1 MGTLYTSVLGREPCI
16 NRELGAGSVELV
28 PGIARKVHSGLFRDL
43 VLFWVS
49 AACGRLVQMTGAWLG
64 RGVSYVD
71 LEGLGWC
78 SLIKET
84 LCDIQAR
91 TAADLGAMGRRYL
104 GVMTVCGP

>member
-1 MGTLYTSVLGREPCI
+1 MGTLYRSVLGQEPHI
-16 NRELGAGSVELV
+16 NGELGAGSVELV
-28 PGIARKVHSGLFRDL
+28 PGVARKVYSGPFRDV

-49 AACGRLVQMTGAWLG
+49 AACGCLVQMTGAWLG

-84 LCDIQAR
+84 LCDTEAR
-91 TAADLGAMGRRYL
+91 TSDLGAVGRRYL